1 MSRICAF
8 CRKPIDHFGNW
19 ASTIQ
24 GPMHSKCFEVWK
36 KKNFRKVLRNAMKK
50 LKALSK
56 DEKIRSSLSTV
67 TDHEEAKERVMSLLE
82 DAGFIVCTEVLMP
95 RYRQDLI
102 DYILHGT
109 SPLMRSRRIFGT
121 LPRLD
126 LVGLLVFNG
135 YRDPS
140 LVLGIEISFTS
151 LQHDLLKLKKYAELY
166 PKILDLKIIVTNHL
180 SGIVDDI
187 KLTTLENFVD
197 VIIQFLGGKIKDYE
211 KRMKLNGGESSE
223 VVVRGS

>member
-1 MSRICAF
+1 
-8 CRKPIDHFGNW
+8 
-19 ASTIQ
+19 
-24 GPMHSKCFEVWK
+24 MHLECFEVWK

-140 LVLGIEISFTS
+140 LVLGNPQNNSFGS
-151 LQHDLLKLKKYAELY
+151 A
-166 PKILDLKIIVTNHL
+166 TN
-180 SGIVDDI
+180 IFYYTPDDN
-187 KLTTLENFVD
+187 LALENCSLYINSGLNQTNDSLSEGDQTTFTINNMAD
-197 VIIQFLGGKIKDYE
+197 GQHSWYIICYDSSGNFNTSETRY
-211 KRMKLNGGESSE
+211 LNAVSYTHLTLPTN
-223 VVVRGS
+223 